1 MEVERNGHLGSGKAS
16 CQGSVLDGQYVM
28 VPSPMKWWWEREHG
42 SREEET
48 LEGWNKKND
57 KASMTKKKR
66 MEQSSETRA
75 SEEASAFKQSHR
87 QVLFSLQIQIFK
99 KSTVGFCLF
108 GAFFLFCLCALER
121 TREIQWLRWNP
132 YVSRRDRTQINHLGS
147 TYPQLRPSTEQAPS
161 LVSRNPSQNQN
172 CLANFA
178 KWKLAL
184 TWFF

>member
-1 MEVERNGHLGSGKAS
+1 
-16 CQGSVLDGQYVM
+16 M
-28 VPSPMKWWWEREHG
+28 VPASMKWRWEREHG
-42 SREEET
+42 SREEEI
-48 LEGWNKKND
+48 LERWNKRND
-57 KASMTKKKR
+57 KASMTEKKR
-66 MEQSSETRA
+66 TEQSSETQA
-75 SEEASAFKQSHR
+75 SEEAHIFKQSHR

-108 GAFFLFCLCALER
+108 GAFFSFCLCALER
-121 TREIQWLRWNP
+121 TREIQRLRWNP

-147 TYPQLRPSTEQAPS
+147 TRPSTEQEPS

-184 TWFF
+184 TWFFLSLLIW